1 MKKRFLPTVAL
12 VFMILFAL
20 VFTANAETTGIE
32 NSTETDGY
40 FVYQLNEDGASYR
53 IIEYTGNE
61 NKVFIA
67 EEYNGLPVSV
77 IGDSAFYRADIF
89 HVELTKNIK
98 EIGNYAF
105 SNSKLMEII
114 LPAGVEIVGDYAFSR
129 CKNLETAVLN
139 KNLKSVGAYC
149 FEFCNALYNVAIEN
163 GASGIDYTAF
173 DRTAYSLVNTSGA
186 NEGYNVLYVDE
197 YMLYTEY
204 GIYGVFGVK
213 DGTYG
218 IAAGACLMSKNI
230 TAVTIPESVKII
242 GEKAVGY
249 YEGKYDEIFKIENFK
264 IFGAKGTAAEA
275 YAIENDF
282 EFIEWKNVKLDTP
295 EVKVHAWSGGIDI
308 EWEEIE
314 NAESYI
320 LYKREYNAKTKK
332 WGGWYKLK
340 PKINATKYCDYT
352 VELGK
357 YYRYTVK
364 ARNGGTISD
373 YKSTPNIKYN
383 IAPPVEL
390 KNSSKGIKVS
400 WGGAMNSTSYRIYKS
415 TYNTKTKKWS
425 DWSKCATAES
435 TDTYW
440 VDKNVKNGSIYR
452 YTVKA
457 INGNFKS
464 LHQKNPSGLK
474 YIKMPIAKAVTSV
487 NSVKITWDKISSV
500 SNYVIYRSEIKYGRW
515 SGWTILGEP
524 DKNTTSYYDTTA
536 RSGKVYRYTIRAK
549 NGEGLSAYKV
559 TESLIYLD
567 TPIVAAEKKN
577 NEIAVSWN
585 EIQGATGYTVYR
597 SEYNTK
603 TKKWSSWSNKKTVAS
618 TTQIWVDT
626 DAKTGKT
633 YRYTVRALNGSERSA
648 YKASNSIKR

>member
-12 VFMILFAL
+12 VFMILFTL

-32 NSTETDGY
+32 IPTETDGY
-40 FVYQLNEDGASYR
+40 FVYQLNEDAASYR
-53 IIEYTGNE
+53 IIEYTGDE
-61 NKVFIA
+61 KTVVVP
-67 EEYNGLPVSV
+67 ETYNDLPVTV
-77 IGDSAFYRADIF
+77 IGEIAFLDSTLCNI
-89 HVELTKNIK
+89 ELSENIK
-98 EIGNYAF
+98 EIGYRAFSRSYLKEFIAPNGLEIIDKYAF
-105 SNSKLMEII
+105 SDC
-114 LPAGVEIVGDYAFSR
+114 DY
-129 CKNLETAVLN
+129 LETVYLS
-139 KNLKSVGAYC
+139 KTIRSVGYDA
-149 FEFCNALYNVAIEN
+149 FESCHSLKNITIEN
-163 GASGIDYTAF
+163 GADGIHYTAF
-173 DRTAYSLVNTSGA
+173 DRTSYSNVNVNHV

-213 DGTYG
+213 EGTYG

-249 YEGKYDEIFKIENFK
+249 YEGKYNEIFKIENFK
-264 IFGAKGTAAEA
+264 IFGAKGTVAEA

-400 WGGAMNSTSYRIYKS
+400 WGGAMHSTSYRIYKS

-425 DWSKCATAES
+425 DWSKCATAEN

-487 NSVKITWDKISSV
+487 NGVKITWDKISGV
-500 SNYVIYRSEIKYGRW
+500 SNYVIYRSEIEYGRW

-559 TESLIYLD
+559 TASLMYLD

-585 EIQGATGYTVYR
+585 EIQGATGYTIYR

-603 TKKWSSWSNKKTVAS
+603 TKKWSGWSNKKTVAS